1 MERILKRL
9 PELEREFKELERE
22 LGRPELAGTRRYA
35 ELSQRYAKLSELLQL
50 YRELERLEREI
61 AEAQELLR
69 DETTDEELRRLAAE
83 ELEQNEKRREE
94 LIHEISLKLIPTDP
108 RDDQNAIVEIRAGAG
123 GEESA
128 LFAADLFRM
137 YQKFAERKG
146 LKIDVM
152 DSHPTPLGGF
162 KSIIFAVEGRSAY
175 GLFKYESGVHRVQR
189 VPVTESSGRI
199 HTSTASVAVLPEAG
213 EVEVQIDEKDLEVET
228 FRSSG
233 PGGQHANVTDS
244 AVRIVHKPT
253 GITVTCQDARSQ
265 HKNKEK
271 ALRILRA
278 RLKELLEQEKEQELA
293 EKRRAQI
300 GRAMRAEKVRTY
312 NFPQNR
318 VTDHRIDLT
327 LYRLEDVLEGE
338 LDELIEALAQA
349 EREERLAQV
358 LQDASN

>member
-1 MERILKRL
+1 KL
-9 PELEREFKELERE
+9 KELVDRYEE
-22 LGRPELAGTRRYA
+22 L
-35 ELSQRYAKLSELLQL
+35 K
-50 YRELERLEREI
+50 RLEREI
-61 AEAQELLR
+61 AEEEEMLHAE
-69 DETTDEELRRLAAE
+69 DEELKELVAE
-83 ELEQNEKRREE
+83 ELEKDRERRERLME
-94 LIHEISLKLIPTDP
+94 EIQSLLVPEDP
-108 RDDQNAIVEIRAGAG
+108 RDARGAIVEIRAGAG

-137 YQKFAERKG
+137 YQKYAERKN

-152 DSHPTPLGGF
+152 DSHPTPIGGF
-162 KSIIFAVEGRSAY
+162 KNIIFAVEGRGAY

-199 HTSTASVAVLPEAG
+199 HTSTASVAVLPEAE
-213 EVEVQIDEKDLEVET
+213 EVELQIDERDLEIET

-244 AVRIVHKPT
+244 AVRIIHKPT
-253 GITVTCQDARSQ
+253 ELVVTCQDARSQ
-265 HKNKEK
+265 HKNREK

-278 RLKELLEQEKEQELA
+278 RLQERLEEDQEEELSQ
-293 EKRRAQI
+293 RRRSQI

-327 LYRLEDVLEGE
+327 LYRLEEILEGE
-338 LDELIEALAQA
+338 LDPIIAALAEA
-349 EREERLAQV
+349 EREQRLEEI
-358 LQDASN
+358 LN

>member
-1 MERILKRL
+1 MGLMEKLA
-9 PELEREFKELERE
+9 ELERELEELERE
-22 LGRPELAGTRRYA
+22 LGRPELVGTKRYA
-35 ELSQRYAKLSELLQL
+35 ELSQRYAKLREIQERYEELK
-50 YRELERLEREI
+50 RLEAEI
-61 AEAQELLR
+61 KEGEELLR
-69 DETTDEELRRLAAE
+69 TEGEDEELRELARE
-83 ELEQNEKRREE
+83 ELEAARQRRERLLE
-94 LIHEISLKLIPTDP
+94 EIALLLVPEDP
-108 RDDQNAIVEIRAGAG
+108 RDSQNAIVEIRAGAG

-146 LKIDVM
+146 LRIDVM

-162 KSIIFAVEGRSAY
+162 KSIVFAVEGRGAY

-189 VPVTESSGRI
+189 IPVTESSGRI
-199 HTSTASVAVLPEAG
+199 HTSTATVAVLPEVE
-213 EVEVQIDEKDLEVET
+213 EVDVQLDEDELEIET

-253 GITVTCQDARSQ
+253 GIVVTCQDARSQ

-278 RLKELLEQEKEQELA
+278 RLKELLEREKEQELA
-293 EKRRAQI
+293 EARRSQI

-327 LYRLEDVLEGE
+327 LYQLEDVLEGE
-338 LDELIEALAQA
+338 LDPLIEALARA
-349 EREERLAQV
+349 HRERQLEEILR
-358 LQDASN
+358 

>member
-35 ELSQRYAKLSELLQL
+35 ELSQRYAKLGELLQL
-50 YRELERLEREI
+50 YRKLERLEREI

-108 RDDQNAIVEIRAGAG
+108 RDAQNAIVEIRAGAG

-162 KSIIFAVEGRSAY
+162 KSIIFAVEGRGAY

>member
-1 MERILKRL
+1 MGILEHL
-9 PELEREFKELERE
+9 AAAERELGELERE
-22 LGRPELAGTRRYA
+22 LGDPKIAGTRRYL
-35 ELSQRYAKLSELLQL
+35 ELSQRYARL
-50 YRELERLEREI
+50 RELVERYEELQRLEREI
-61 AEAQELLR
+61 AEEEELLHA
-69 DETTDEELRRLAAE
+69 EDEELRELAAE
-83 ELEQNEKRREE
+83 ELEKNRERRARLLEE
-94 LIHEISLKLIPTDP
+94 VRLLLVPEDP
-108 RDDQNAIVEIRAGAG
+108 RDARDAIVELRAGAG

-146 LKIDVM
+146 LKVDVM

-162 KSIIFAVEGRSAY
+162 KSIIFSVEGRGAY

-199 HTSTASVAVLPEAG
+199 HTSTVSVAVLPEAE
-213 EVEVQIDEKDLEVET
+213 EVELQIDEKDLEIET

-244 AVRIVHKPT
+244 AVRIVHLPT
-253 GITVTCQDARSQ
+253 GLVVTCQDARSQ

-278 RLKELLEQEKEQELA
+278 RLKERLEEEQEEELT
-293 EKRRAQI
+293 EERRSQI

-327 LYRLEDVLEGE
+327 LYRLEDILEGD
-338 LDELIEALAQA
+338 LDPIIQALARA
-349 EREERLAQV
+349 ERERRLV
-358 LQDASN
+358 EILG